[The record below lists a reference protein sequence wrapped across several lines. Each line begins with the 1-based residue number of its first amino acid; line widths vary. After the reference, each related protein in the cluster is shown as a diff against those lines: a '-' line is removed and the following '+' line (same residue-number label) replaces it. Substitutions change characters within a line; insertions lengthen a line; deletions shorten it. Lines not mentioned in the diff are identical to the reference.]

1 MSFLHF
7 SNTGVPIS
15 GKQLRR
21 REFSINTGAEDAVG
35 ESALRFAVA
44 KCGFWGERL
53 RPLLPGV
60 CRKLRDLSVPSFS
73 HLESGGRAGFSLRVS
88 WWGFNKLTHLKRVG
102 QSDTQG
108 GAAAV
113 LFSLLLI
120 FFFFLRVY
128 LSNPYRTCPFWRKQL
143 ETFGP
148 NSKFKTKQRNYN
160 KPPSE

>member
-53 RPLLPGV
+53 RPPVPGV
-60 CRKLRDLSVPSFS
+60 CRKLCDLAVPSFS

-120 FFFFLRVY
+120 FFFPAGLPEQPLPDLPFLEKTARD
-128 LSNPYRTCPFWRKQL
+128 FW
-143 ETFGP
+143 
-148 NSKFKTKQRNYN
+148 TK
-160 KPPSE
+160 

>member
-7 SNTGVPIS
+7 SNTEAPIS

-21 REFSINTGAEDAVG
+21 REFSINTGAGDAVG

-88 WWGFNKLTHLKRVG
+88 WWGFNKLIHLKRVG

-113 LFSLLLI
+113 LLSLLLW
-120 FFFFLRVY
+120 FFFFFFFAAGLPEQP
-128 LSNPYRTCPFWRKQL
+128 LPDLPFL
-143 ETFGP
+143 E
-148 NSKFKTKQRNYN
+148 KTARDFWTK
-160 KPPSE
+160 